1 MRCIDM
7 FWSLYGESALI
18 HSRKNNNCFCSNI
31 VLKNSVRV
39 ALGCTRGVEVRSGK
53 NQWFPLCLN
62 DFASDP
68 LLLRSSHFSKRS
80 VDMFWL
86 NFVDQRLQHV
96 RDRSMNSIFSRGK
109 KISPDENRVET
120 SRSIFYLTIVGQTIT
135 KTFIN
140 DLFLYTFI
148 PKNCLKQYWNLLICL
163 HVWR

>member
-18 HSRKNNNCFCSNI
+18 HSRKNNCFCSNI

-39 ALGCTRGVEVRSGK
+39 ALGRTRGVEVRSGK

-96 RDRSMNSIFSRGK
+96 RDRSMNSIFFRGK

-140 DLFLYTFI
+140 ELFLYTFI
-148 PKNCLKQYWNLLICL
+148 AKNCLKQYWNLLICV